1 METYK
6 LADNKTLEV
15 TQDEYPNNPRHDDN
29 ISTMICFHNRYSLG
43 DKHTYKHQDY
53 SGWAEM
59 EKAIIENEK
68 PAIILPLYLYD
79 HSGIT
84 ISTTPFSCK
93 WDSGQIGFVFI
104 SKEKLRNELIE
115 ENKEGKKKYI
125 TKKHIERA
133 TKNILAELETYDL
146 YLRGEVYGYTLI
158 NENGEIED
166 SCFGYY
172 GVESILDE
180 FGINEKIVG

>member
-6 LADNKTLEV
+6 LNNGKTLEV

-29 ISTMICFHNRYSLG
+29 LSTMICFHGRYSLG

-59 EKAIIENEK
+59 EKAIIKNEK

-104 SKEKLRNELIE
+104 SKDKVKNEYGV
-115 ENKEGKKKYI
+115 KRV
-125 TKKHIERA
+125 TKKEIEKV
-133 TKNILAELETYDL
+133 TKVLLAELETYDL
-146 YLRGEVYGYTLI
+146 YMRGEVYGYTLI

>member
-1 METYK
+1 METYN
-6 LADNKTLEV
+6 LTNGKTLEV
-15 TQDEYPNNPRHDDN
+15 TQDEYPYNPRHDDN
-29 ISTMICFHNRYSLG
+29 LSTMICFHGRYSLG

-59 EKAIIENEK
+59 EKAIIKNEK

-104 SKEKLRNELIE
+104 SKDKVKNEYGV
-115 ENKEGKKKYI
+115 KRV
-125 TKKHIERA
+125 TKKEIEKV
-133 TKNILAELETYDL
+133 TKVLLAELETYDL

>member
-1 METYK
+1 MQTYK
-6 LADNKTLEV
+6 LDNNKTLEV

-29 ISTMICFHNRYSLG
+29 LSTMVCFHNRYSLG

-59 EKAIIENEK
+59 EKAIIKNEK
-68 PAIILPLYLYD
+68 PAVILPLYLYD

-104 SKEKLRNELIE
+104 SKDKVKNDYGVKRV
-115 ENKEGKKKYI
+115 
-125 TKKHIERA
+125 TKKEIEKV
-133 TKNILAELETYDL
+133 TKVLLAELETYDL
-146 YLRGEVYGYTLI
+146 YMRGEVYGYTLI

>member
-1 METYK
+1 MQTYN
-6 LADNKTLEV
+6 LTNGKTLEV

-29 ISTMICFHNRYSLG
+29 LSKMICFHGRYSLG
-43 DKHTYKHQDY
+43 DKHNYKHQDY

-59 EKAIIENEK
+59 EKAIIKNEK

-104 SKEKLRNELIE
+104 SKDKVKNEYGV
-115 ENKEGKKKYI
+115 KRV
-125 TKKHIERA
+125 TKKEIEKA
-133 TKNILAELETYDL
+133 TKVLLAELDTYDL
-146 YLRGEVYGYTLI
+146 YMRGEVYGYTLI

>member
-29 ISTMICFHNRYSLG
+29 LSTMICFHNRYSLG

-59 EKAIIENEK
+59 EKAIIKNEK
-68 PAIILPLYLYD
+68 TAIILPLYLYD

-104 SKEKLRNELIE
+104 SKDKVKNNYGVKRV
-115 ENKEGKKKYI
+115 
-125 TKKHIERA
+125 TKKEIEKA
-133 TKNILAELETYDL
+133 TKNILAEVETYDL

-166 SCFGYY
+166 SCWGFFGSDIETN
-172 GVESILDE
+172 GILDNI
-180 FGINEKIVG
+180 GEKIVG

>member
-1 METYK
+1 MQTYK

-29 ISTMICFHNRYSLG
+29 LSTMICFHNRYSLG

-59 EKAIIENEK
+59 EKAIIKNEK
-68 PAIILPLYLYD
+68 PAVILPLYLYD

-104 SKEKLRNELIE
+104 SKDKVKNDYGVKRV
-115 ENKEGKKKYI
+115 
-125 TKKHIERA
+125 TKKEIEKV
-133 TKNILAELETYDL
+133 TKVLLAELETYDL
-146 YLRGEVYGYTLI
+146 YMRGEVYGYTLI

>member
-6 LADNKTLEV
+6 LNNGKTLEV

-29 ISTMICFHNRYSLG
+29 LSTMICFHGRYSLG

-59 EKAIIENEK
+59 EKAIIKNEK

-104 SKEKLRNELIE
+104 SKDKVKNDYGVKRV
-115 ENKEGKKKYI
+115 
-125 TKKHIERA
+125 TKKEIE
-133 TKNILAELETYDL
+133 KVKKVLLAELETYDL
-146 YLRGEVYGYTLI
+146 YMRGEV
-158 NENGEIED
+158 
-166 SCFGYY
+166 
-172 GVESILDE
+172 
-180 FGINEKIVG
+180 

>member
-1 METYK
+1 MQTYN
-6 LADNKTLEV
+6 LTNGKTLEV

-29 ISTMICFHNRYSLG
+29 ISTMVCFHGRYSLG

-104 SKEKLRNELIE
+104 SKDKVKNNYGVKRV
-115 ENKEGKKKYI
+115 
-125 TKKHIERA
+125 TKKEIEKA
-133 TKNILAELETYDL
+133 TKNILAEVETYDL

-158 NENGEIED
+158 TENGEIED
-166 SCFGYY
+166 SCWGFFGSDIETN
-172 GVESILDE
+172 GILDN
-180 FGINEKIVG
+180 ISEKIVG

>member
-1 METYK
+1 MQTYK
-6 LADNKTLEV
+6 LTNNKTLEV

-29 ISTMICFHNRYSLG
+29 LSKMICFHGRYNLG
-43 DKHTYKHQDY
+43 DDHNYKHQDY

-93 WDSGQIGFVFI
+93 WDSGQIGFIFI
-104 SKEKLRNELIE
+104 SKEKLRNEFSIKRVTQ
-115 ENKEGKKKYI
+115 KE
-125 TKKHIERA
+125 IERA
-133 TKNILAELETYDL
+133 TKILLAELETYDL

-166 SCFGYY
+166 SCFGFI
-172 GVESILDE
+172 GSDIETNGILDN
-180 FGINEKIVG
+180 INEKIVG

>member
-1 METYK
+1 MQTYK

-29 ISTMICFHNRYSLG
+29 LSTMICFHNRYSLG

-59 EKAIIENEK
+59 EKAIIKNEK

-93 WDSGQIGFVFI
+93 WDSGQVGFIFI
-104 SKEKLRNELIE
+104 SKEKLRKAWDI
-115 ENKEGKKKYI
+115 KRI
-125 TKKHIERA
+125 TKHYRELELKIL
-133 TKNILAELETYDL
+133 LAEVETYDL

>member
-6 LADNKTLEV
+6 LNNGKTLEV

-29 ISTMICFHNRYSLG
+29 LSTMICFHGRYSLG

-59 EKAIIENEK
+59 EKAIIKNEK

-104 SKEKLRNELIE
+104 SKDKVKNDYGVKRV
-115 ENKEGKKKYI
+115 
-125 TKKHIERA
+125 TKKEIEKV
-133 TKNILAELETYDL
+133 TKVLLAELETYDL
-146 YLRGEVYGYTLI
+146 YMRGEVYGYTLI

-180 FGINEKIVG
+180 FGINEKIK